1 MQQWVDLQVD
11 EARASAE
18 RAMTVLEPVGDRV
31 EHASALIFLAVLLI
45 VMDRDRDRELEGEG
59 EGEGEAKA
67 EAGLAMCERMGAH
80 HLRPLGLLY

>member
-45 VMDRDRDRELEGEG
+45 VMDRELEGEG
-59 EGEGEAKA
+59 EGEGLAKA

-80 HLRPLGLLY
+80 HLRQLGLLY

>member
-45 VMDRDRDRELEGEG
+45 VMDRDRELEGEG
-59 EGEGEAKA
+59 EGEGLAKA